1 MIRAGRLDSRDCGGL
16 TRRGLLH
23 IGGLGALQ
31 VSLADLLRARSLA
44 QNEPE
49 PKARSVILLWLWGGP
64 SQIDGFDPKPE
75 APLEYRGPYAPIAT
89 SIPGVSICEMLPQ
102 LAQRSSQYAIV
113 RSMHHESNDHG
124 IAGTIN
130 LTGSIKGARSL
141 GGQILPGDVL
151 PTHGAIVSRIHGF
164 HPQIPLFVTVG
175 KKLHQGKQFITGD
188 EGGTFGPIH
197 DPFRVDYIPGTGVQL
212 PNLELQDGMTADG
225 LSHRQ
230 KLLEQLDR
238 LSRLGERSASIQR
251 LDSFYQQAFSMLTST
266 DARRVFD
273 IEQERI
279 ELRNRYGKH
288 RFGQCC
294 LFARRLIEAGVGFVQ
309 VNWSAH
315 VEPVEDGGDGG
326 WDMHDRY
333 FQQFQDRHSW
343 MLDNALSALLDDLQ
357 DRGMLDETIVVAI
370 GEFGRTPKI
379 NAKAGRDH
387 WNQCYSA
394 LVAGGG
400 FQVGQVIGASD
411 AQAEYPASRPTTPA
425 DLFTTVLNQIGIGTT
440 RLTEINMLPL
450 GELVE
455 DLI

>member
-1 MIRAGRLDSRDCGGL
+1 MIRAGRLNTRDCQGL

-23 IGGLGALQ
+23 VGGLGALNLT
-31 VSLADLLRARSLA
+31 LADLLRARANA
-44 QNEPE
+44 QEEPAA
-49 PKARSVILLWLWGGP
+49 KARSVILLWLWGGP
-64 SQIDGFDPKPE
+64 SHVDGFDPKPD
-75 APLEYRGPYAPIAT
+75 APLEYRGPYSPIAT
-89 SIPGVSICEMLPQ
+89 NVPGISICEMFPQ
-102 LAQRSSQYAIV
+102 LAKRSSLYTVI

-130 LTGSIKGARSL
+130 LTGSIKGAKSL

-151 PTHGAIVSRIHGF
+151 PTHGAMVSKLEGF
-164 HPQIPLFVTVG
+164 HPQIPRFITIG
-175 KKLHQGKQFITGD
+175 KKLHQGKKFITGD

-197 DPFRVDYIPGTGVQL
+197 DPFRIDYTPAAGVEL
-212 PNLELQDGMTADG
+212 PNLELLDGVTADG

-230 KLLEQLDR
+230 KLLAQLDGLAR
-238 LSRLGERSASIQR
+238 GIDRTASVER
-251 LDSFYQQAFSMLTST
+251 LDSFYEQAFSMLTSP
-266 DARRVFD
+266 DARKVYTLD
-273 IEQERI
+273 EEQPAT
-279 ELRNRYGKH
+279 RNQYGRH
-288 RFGQCC
+288 RFGQSC
-294 LFARRLIEAGVGFVQ
+294 LMARRLIEAGVRFVQ

-343 MLDNALSALLDDLQ
+343 MLDQAVAGLLDDLEQ
-357 DRGMLDETIVVAI
+357 RGLLDETIVVAT
-370 GEFGRTPKI
+370 GEFGRTPRI
-379 NAKAGRDH
+379 NGKAGRDH

-400 FQVGQVIGASD
+400 FRTGQIIGASD
-411 AQAEYPASRPTTPA
+411 PQGEFPVTKPLTPA

-440 RLTEINMLPL
+440 RLTTINMVPL
-450 GELVE
+450 GNLIE